1 MARGACAAL
10 AALIVSYP
18 ACLAHARGAVFLD
31 AELLGGQFF
40 YREASSS
47 FGGLARFDG
56 GYAHEMSEHW
66 AAFAN
71 YQGGYKGFK
80 DVNDLVGGGTL
91 FQQSMDHRVSLK
103 VERKIGERL
112 ALKPRLAYSKEFFR
126 ETNDEKWGR
135 GLYDFD
141 RMGMGLVAD
150 YRLGGEERPALLSV
164 GYNFFFTAYPNYKT
178 LFSKFGAE
186 TASVS
191 LGGQSNPGS
200 RTLDTLSHQFNVD
213 LNKEFSKR
221 WNAWSSY
228 NFALRSFS
236 DQFIIDSQARYL
248 SDKRLDQSHSVDAD
262 VGYKPRRIFEVF
274 QARLRTAWNLG
285 YRFEWSTSNQNHF
298 DTDPAILTF
307 VPSYYD
313 YMENS
318 VSPRVQAVLLPLNL
332 TLSLGY
338 HLAIRNYLDRLAQD
352 SDGQYQGAKLDQTNH
367 LVSLGVSLPIVKSLL
382 FKTSFQWRLSRANT
396 AYEKTYRYNYGSA
409 QYFAGI
415 AYSL

>member
-1 MARGACAAL
+1 MARGSWAA
-10 AALIVSYP
+10 AALIAFFP
-18 ACLAHARGAVFLD
+18 AGAHARGAVFLD

-56 GYAHEMSEHW
+56 GYAHEMSERW
-66 AAFAN
+66 TAFAN

-103 VERKIGERL
+103 VERRIGERL
-112 ALKPRLAYSKEFFR
+112 TLKPRVAYSKEFFR
-126 ETNDEKWGR
+126 ETNDEKWGK

-141 RMGMGLVAD
+141 RMGIGLVAD
-150 YRLGGEERPALLSV
+150 YRLGGEERPALLSA
-164 GYNFFFTAYPNYKT
+164 GYNFFSTAYPNYKT

-186 TASVS
+186 VASVS

-213 LNKEFSKR
+213 LTKEFSGR

-228 NFALRSFS
+228 NFSLRSFP

-248 SDKRLDQSHSVDAD
+248 SDKRLDQSHSLDAG
-262 VGYKPRRIFEVF
+262 VGYKPERTFSLLRARIK
-274 QARLRTAWNLG
+274 TSSNLG
-285 YRFEWSTSNQNHF
+285 YRFEWSASNQNHF

-307 VPSYYD
+307 VPNYYD
-313 YMENS
+313 YVENS
-318 VSPRVQAVLLPLNL
+318 LSPGVQALVSPLDLAI
-332 TLSLGY
+332 SLGY
-338 HLAIRNYLDRLAQD
+338 NLSIRNYLDRRVQD
-352 SDGQYQGAKLDQTNH
+352 SDGQYQGATLSQTNH
-367 LVSLGVSLPIVKSLL
+367 MVSLGASLPIFKRLL

-409 QYFAGI
+409 QYFAGL

>member
-1 MARGACAAL
+1 MFWRARTLL
-10 AALIVSYP
+10 AAFLVST
-18 ACLAHARGAVFLD
+18 AVGRASAGGAVFLD

-47 FGGLARFDG
+47 FGGLAKLDG
-56 GYAHEMSEHW
+56 GYAYQASERSTV
-66 AAFAN
+66 FAT

-103 VERKIGERL
+103 LEHKVLERL
-112 ALKPRLAYSKEFFR
+112 SIKPRFSYSKEFFR

-135 GLYDFD
+135 GLYDYD
-141 RMGMGLVAD
+141 RLGMGVVAD
-150 YRLGGEERPALLSV
+150 YHFGEERRPMTLSA
-164 GYNFFFTAYPNYKT
+164 GYNFFSTAYPNYQT

-186 TASVS
+186 VASVS

-200 RTLDTLSHQFNVD
+200 RTMDTSAHQFNID
-213 LNKEFSKR
+213 LNGEFSER
-221 WNAWSSY
+221 WSAWSSY
-228 NFALRSFS
+228 NLALRSFD
-236 DQFIIDSQARYL
+236 DQFVIDSQARYL
-248 SDKRLDQSHSVDAD
+248 SDKRLDQSHSVDAG

-274 QARLRTAWNLG
+274 QARLRTAWNFG
-285 YRFEWSTSNQNHF
+285 YRFEWSASNQNHF

-313 YMENS
+313 YIENS

-332 TLSLGY
+332 SLSLGY
-338 HLAIRNYLDRLAQD
+338 NLAIRNYLDRLAQD